1 MDNEEEYFDAGD
13 ILVETM
19 VRCKRRIRASRAVTN
34 RCRVCRKC
42 TLLGHRKHPWYIR
55 SMIHGS
61 DENMSAPIQCPFRVT
76 EQKHADKQKQMEEK
90 DQHTPPFPYDTFPL
104 STPWLKSA
112 EMERL

>member
-1 MDNEEEYFDAGD
+1 MSCLQEVYLA
-13 ILVETM
+13 
-19 VRCKRRIRASRAVTN
+19 R
-34 RCRVCRKC
+34 
-42 TLLGHRKHPWYIR
+42 HRKHPWYIR